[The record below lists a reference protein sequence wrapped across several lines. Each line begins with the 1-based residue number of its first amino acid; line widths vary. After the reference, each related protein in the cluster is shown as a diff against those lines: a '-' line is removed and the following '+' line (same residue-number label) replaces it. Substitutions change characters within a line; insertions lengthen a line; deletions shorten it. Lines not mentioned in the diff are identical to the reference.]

1 MKKKI
6 YKKPSAKV
14 IVADVESL
22 LQTISGKGESGIID
36 WSAPKVGNLPID
48 DSNEDLE

>member
-6 YKKPSAKV
+6 YVKPSAEV

-22 LQTISGKGESGIID
+22 LQTISGKGESGTID
-36 WSAPKVGNLPID
+36 WGAPKVQDLLID
-48 DSNEDLE
+48 DNNEDLE